1 MINTVWRTLMV
12 DSNLT
17 TVKQQVF
24 DYVNAMLGGGM
35 VDVELDPIHY
45 ETALTKSL
53 TKYRQRSEN
62 SVEES
67 YVTIKLNQ
75 DQNVYTLPQEIIE
88 VRKIH
93 RRSVGSRL
101 GGLGGSSGGNPIS
114 TQTITATAG
123 QTELTV
129 NYNLL
134 SVATIRV
141 EVNGV
146 ATTNFTTDSGQNT
159 ITLVNPL
166 NAGDVVGIK
175 LFPEGENL
183 GGSLFEP
190 FNLAYTN
197 TYLLAGSGIGGLAT
211 YDFFA
216 QQQELVGRMFGSF
229 MEFTWNQTTSKLT
242 ILQRPRSEEEVM
254 LFCYNY
260 RPDDQLLRDYKSQQ
274 WLKDYTLAS
283 CKYML
288 GEARSKFA
296 TIAGPGGG
304 TSLNGDT
311 LKNEAMQEMEKLEA
325 DLSMAV
331 AGGTGYGFLIG

>member
-1 MINTVWRTLMV
+1 MA

-17 TVKQQVF
+17 TQKQQVF
-24 DYVNAMLGGGM
+24 DYVNAFLGGGM

-45 ETALTKSL
+45 ETALTKAL

-67 YVTIKLNQ
+67 YVTIKFNQ
-75 DQNVYTLPQEIIE
+75 DQNVYELPQEIIE
-88 VRKIH
+88 VRKIY

-101 GGLGGSSGGNPIS
+101 GGS
-114 TQTITATAG
+114 A
-123 QTELTV
+123 
-129 NYNLL
+129 
-134 SVATIRV
+134 
-141 EVNGV
+141 
-146 ATTNFTTDSGQNT
+146 D
-159 ITLVNPL
+159 
-166 NAGDVVGIK
+166 
-175 LFPEGENL
+175 

-229 MEFTWNQTTSKLT
+229 IEFKWNPTTSKLT
-242 ILQRPRSEEEVM
+242 ILQRPRAEEEA
-254 LFCYNY
+254 LLYCYNY
-260 RPDDQLLRDYKSQQ
+260 RPDMQLLNDYKAVQ
-274 WLKDYTLAS
+274 WIKDYTLAS

-304 TSLNGDT
+304 TTLNGDT
-311 LKNEAMQEMEKLEA
+311 LKAEAQQEMEKLEM
-325 DLSMAV
+325 DLAMAV

>member
-1 MINTVWRTLMV
+1 MA

-17 TVKQQVF
+17 TQKQQIF
-24 DYVNAMLGGGM
+24 DYVNAFLGGGM
-35 VDVELDPIHY
+35 VDVELDPMHY
-45 ETALTKSL
+45 ETALTKAL

-67 YVTIKLNQ
+67 YVTIKFNQ
-75 DQNVYTLPQEIIE
+75 DQNVYELPQEIIE
-88 VRKIH
+88 VRKIY

-101 GGLGGSSGGNPIS
+101 GGS
-114 TQTITATAG
+114 A
-123 QTELTV
+123 
-129 NYNLL
+129 
-134 SVATIRV
+134 
-141 EVNGV
+141 
-146 ATTNFTTDSGQNT
+146 D
-159 ITLVNPL
+159 
-166 NAGDVVGIK
+166 
-175 LFPEGENL
+175 

-229 MEFTWNQTTSKLT
+229 IEFKWNPTTSKLT
-242 ILQRPRSEEEVM
+242 ILQRPRAEEEA
-254 LFCYNY
+254 LLYCYNY
-260 RPDDQLLRDYKSQQ
+260 RPDMQLLKDYKAAQ
-274 WLKDYTLAS
+274 WIKDYTLAS

-304 TSLNGDT
+304 TSLNGDA
-311 LKNEAMQEMEKLEA
+311 LKAEAQQEMEKLEQ
-325 DLSMAV
+325 DLAMAV